1 MYWGTGGRDLWLDFV
16 NSVPA
21 AWTVY
26 GVQITYARITGVLYA
41 IAATLF
47 ATYVLPVVYTEYL

>member
-1 MYWGTGGRDLWLDFV
+1 MWLDFV

-47 ATYVLPVVYTEYL
+47 ATYVLPVYMDYF